1 MLKVTKGDTS
11 NLGAH
16 LDRFATLA
24 SVFNTRRVANYRWW
38 KTRNFLK
45 KSNRWFPFFFV
56 FLHTAWIN
64 HIRHCSCLHLKKEV
78 CAYVCFH
85 VLHTV
90 LSRHEPVPNTIQLS
104 VNLSVLAH
112 TSCYLSAGFV
122 TKTIKATHIHLKA
135 RQRDIIL
142 LTLWHLMKGV
152 SLILFKW
159 GGTKEEQG
167 RRGPQKIRIFDKK

>member
-1 MLKVTKGDTS
+1 MM
-11 NLGAH
+11 
-16 LDRFATLA
+16 
-24 SVFNTRRVANYRWW
+24 

-112 TSCYLSAGFV
+112 ISCYLSAGFV

-142 LTLWHLMKGV
+142 LTLWHLKKGV